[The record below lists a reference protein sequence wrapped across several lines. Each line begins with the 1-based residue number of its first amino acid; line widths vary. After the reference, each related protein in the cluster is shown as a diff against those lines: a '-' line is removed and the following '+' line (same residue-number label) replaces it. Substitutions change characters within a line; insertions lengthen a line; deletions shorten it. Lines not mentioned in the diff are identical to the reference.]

1 MHWELSEEQSLYADS
16 LREWLT
22 ARATPDTVRAWLD
35 GGDDGTFDDALL
47 EEGWSGVGFDE
58 QAGGQGGGLL
68 EQALTSREL
77 GRLAVPSASWLA
89 RAVADAALLGEP
101 ALRRSM
107 IEKGQLAALAVRCDR
122 IPAIP
127 AGLQWNDGHLSGE
140 VPNVLAAARA
150 HRFLV
155 PVPSADGGTEFAIV
169 ERDCGHV
176 RVRPRNLLDLSR
188 SAADV
193 TFDAAPVR
201 LIECDQPSGTLASIG
216 HNAAV
221 LVAADALG
229 AAERMLEMTVDYA
242 KQRKQFGRPIASF
255 QAVKHAAAQMLVT
268 VEAAYSLAL
277 FAAASLQDGAAEAGT
292 HAAAAKAQV
301 TASCTA
307 LADSALTV
315 HGAIGYTWEYDLQL
329 LYKRANLDRV
339 LFGAPSA
346 WNERIA
352 AALPLF
358 PIAS

>member
-16 LREWLT
+16 LREWLV
-22 ARATPDTVRAWLD
+22 ARAAPDVVRAWLNS
-35 GGDDGTFDDALL
+35 GDADTFDDALV

-58 QAGGQGGGLL
+58 ESGGQGGGLV
-68 EQALTSREL
+68 EQALTSREF

-89 RAVADAALLGEP
+89 RAVADVALHGEP
-101 ALRRSM
+101 TLRRSM
-107 IEKGQLAALAVRCDR
+107 IETGRLTAVAVRCDR

-127 AGLQWNDGHLSGE
+127 AGLQWTDGHLSGE
-140 VPNVLAAARA
+140 VPHVLAGARA
-150 HRFLV
+150 DHFLV
-155 PVPSADGGTEFAIV
+155 PVRAADGGTAFVVV
-169 ERDCGHV
+169 EPDCGQV

-188 SAADV
+188 STADV
-193 TFDAAPVR
+193 TFDAAPAR
-201 LIECDQPSGTLASIG
+201 LIESEDPATTLAAIG
-216 HNAAV
+216 HHAAV

-242 KQRKQFGRPIASF
+242 KQRKQFGRAIASF

-268 VEAAYSLAL
+268 TEAAYSVAL

-292 HAAAAKAQV
+292 HAAVAKAQV
-301 TASCTA
+301 TASCAA

-339 LFGAPSA
+339 LFGAPEA

-352 AALPLF
+352 AALPLI
-358 PIAS
+358 PKAS

>member
-16 LREWLT
+16 LREWL
-22 ARATPDTVRAWLD
+22 AVRAAPDVVRAWLD
-35 GGDDGTFDDALL
+35 AGDAETFDDALI

-58 QAGGQGGGLL
+58 EAGGQGGGLL
-68 EQALTSREL
+68 EQALTSREF
-77 GRLAVPSASWLA
+77 GRLAVPSANWLA
-89 RAVADAALLGEP
+89 RAVADVALLGEP
-101 ALRRSM
+101 ALRRNM
-107 IEKGQLAALAVRCDR
+107 IEKGQLTALAVRCDR

-127 AGLQWNDGHLSGE
+127 LGLQWNDGRLSGV
-140 VPNVLAAARA
+140 VPLVLAAAHA
-150 HRFLV
+150 HHFLV
-155 PVPSADGGTEFAIV
+155 PVPTGDGGTEFAVV
-169 ERDCGHV
+169 ERDCGQV
-176 RVRPRNLLDLSR
+176 RVRPRHVLDLSR

-193 TFDAAPVR
+193 TFDAAPAR
-201 LIECDQPSGTLASIG
+201 LTESDRSAATLAKIG
-216 HNAAV
+216 HHAAV

-242 KQRKQFGRPIASF
+242 KQRKQFGRAIASF

-268 VEAAYSLAL
+268 TEAAYSIAL

-292 HAAAAKAQV
+292 HAAVAKAQV
-301 TASCTA
+301 TANCAS

-339 LFGAPSA
+339 LFGAPTA

-352 AALPLF
+352 AALPLI

>member
-35 GGDDGTFDDALL
+35 GGDDGTFDDALIAD
-47 EEGWSGVGFDE
+47 GWSGVGFDE

-68 EQALTSREL
+68 EQALTSREF
-77 GRLAVPSASWLA
+77 GRSAVPSSNWLA
-89 RAVADAALLGEP
+89 RAVADVALLGEP
-101 ALRRSM
+101 ALRRTM
-107 IEKGQLAALAVRCDR
+107 IEKGQLTALAVPCDR
-122 IPAIP
+122 IPATVKV
-127 AGLQWNDGHLSGE
+127 QFSDGQISGE
-140 VPNVLAAARA
+140 VPHVLAAERA

-155 PVPSADGGTEFAIV
+155 PVTSADGGAEFAVV
-169 ERDCGHV
+169 ESDSGQV
-176 RVRPRNLLDLSR
+176 RIRPRSLLDLSR

-193 TFDAAPVR
+193 TFDAAPAR
-201 LIECDQPSGTLASIG
+201 LIECEQPSDTLASIG
-216 HNAAV
+216 HIAAV

-229 AAERMLEMTVDYA
+229 AAERMLDMTVEYA
-242 KQRKQFGRPIASF
+242 KQRKQFGRAIASF
-255 QAVKHAAAQMLVT
+255 QAVKHSAAQMLVT
-268 VEAAYSLAL
+268 VEAAYSVAL
-277 FAAASLQDGAAEAGT
+277 FAAASLQEGSAEAGL

-301 TASCTA
+301 TANCAA

-329 LYKRANLDRV
+329 LYKRVNLDRV

-352 AALPLF
+352 AALPLI
-358 PIAS
+358 PQAS